1 MAKEHLSGQTRLKQK
16 IYSDAVSYF
25 RQKPDIF
32 IIQVLG
38 IKLNVYQRLMVRAF
52 FKYDYCM
59 FITSRGLGKTFI
71 STLCLITWC
80 LLYPNQHAG
89 VIAPSFRQAK
99 LILQEK
105 YEGELKRM
113 SPFLAAE
120 EKDFKCNNAIAKL
133 SFYNGS
139 SIECFPVGVGS
150 GTNAAAKIRGARLTA
165 CLVDECVYVPE
176 DIIEGVLIPMLIVQS
191 GYSVDK
197 RGGVGISNKLLM
209 VSSAGYRFNH
219 IYQRY
224 CEWTK
229 EMIKP
234 DNKKFFTLT
243 LPWTIGVA
251 VGLFSEDFIMQQKAT
266 MSTEKFQ
273 QEYEGIF
280 PKITDGSWVSYTD
293 LQQCSDLYKIET
305 SGVKDYEYIM
315 SLDVARVEGGDNTIL
330 NVYKLHWFKDHVECD
345 FVYTVSMNGKT
356 FEYQNKQVR
365 KVLKKFPNTFRI
377 FMDVMGVG
385 KGLADEMAKPFY
397 DEEDDKWMP
406 PIIDM
411 NNEEQVSSIPDGVQ
425 LVYGIKA
432 SAEVN
437 HNMGMAVK
445 TFTQKRWLHMYNM
458 AADEQ
463 RKIDLSSDEERLLLE
478 TEETKMEILN
488 IQNKPISNSV
498 YIKFF
503 SKSKRKDRWSA
514 MCLGL
519 YGAQTIAKER
529 LRKDHGMEFMVGVS
543 ARR

>member
-1 MAKEHLSGQTRLKQK
+1 MKQK
-16 IYSDAVSYF
+16 ISGKSRLRHEIYNQALDYY
-25 RQKPDIF
+25 RQRPDEF
-32 IIQVLG
+32 CEDVCG
-38 IKLNVYQRLMVRAF
+38 IPITLYQKIMIRAF
-52 FKYDYCM
+52 FKYNYILFVCC
-59 FITSRGLGKTFI
+59 RGIGKTFI
-71 STLCLITWC
+71 SALCLVIYC
-80 LLYPNQHAG
+80 LLYPNVKAG
-89 VIAPSFRQAK
+89 VISASFRQAK
-99 LILQEK
+99 LVIQQK
-105 YEGELKRM
+105 YKDELCNM
-113 SPFLAAE
+113 SPFIAAE
-120 EKDFKCNNAIAKL
+120 EKDFKCNNAVAVIE
-133 SFYNGS
+133 FYNGS
-139 SIECFPVGVGS
+139 KIEAFPVGVGS
-150 GTNAAAKIRGARLTA
+150 GVNAASKIRGARLNLA
-165 CLVDECVYVPE
+165 LVDESAYVPE
-176 DIIEGVLIPMLIVQS
+176 DIINNVLIPMLIVQPEF
-191 GYSVDK
+191 SVDGTVK
-197 RGGVGISNKLLM
+197 TDRQNKLVM
-209 VSSAGYRFNH
+209 TSSASYRFNH
-219 IYQRY
+219 LYQRY
-224 CEWTK
+224 VDWTK
-229 EMIKP
+229 KMCEP
-234 DNKKFFTLT
+234 DNTDYFTMS
-243 LPWTIGVA
+243 LPWQVGVA
-251 VGLFSEDFIMQQKAT
+251 CGLFKEDFIMQQKAQ
-266 MSTEKFQ
+266 MPKEKFE

-280 PKITDGSWVSYTD
+280 SKLVDGSWVSYTD

-305 SGVKDYEYIM
+305 SGLKDYEYIM

-519 YGAQTIAKER
+519 YGAQLLAKER